1 MQWTDHQFM
10 VPEDPGE
17 IPQIMVSITTAHM
30 EATQFDHKANKKS
43 YDTLQDTTQVIPK
56 LLQYSM
62 N

>member
-1 MQWTDHQFM
+1 M